1 MTQSVMK
8 KYRLT
13 ELKPGMVVGKDV
25 LSESGRLLV
34 SPGTVLD
41 EYLIQRL
48 YNLDIPQ
55 VEIIE
60 LEEPDYVASMIAAP
74 AMDVTQIN
82 QMFAH
87 KDLVQTTGQRA
98 FSTEYSDILKRLKI
112 CFTDI
117 RLKNELD
124 LQELLL
130 LTQDVFALSGKGAEL
145 LNYLHLTPRE
155 DDYLIYHSVDVAL
168 LAGFIGTAYGEL
180 TLEQERELVLA
191 GLLHDIGKISI
202 PLKIL
207 NKVGSYTDEEY
218 QVVRS
223 HPTWAYKFIK
233 NLDVFSHSV
242 LYGVLQHHE
251 RMDGS
256 GYPLHAVGEK
266 IHLFAKIIGLAD
278 SYSAMTSIKTY
289 GETRSPFVAADMLKK
304 DMYAGL
310 FDTSVCNPFIT
321 HLYDSL
327 IGSWVMLSD
336 GRKVQVVFYNEVAK
350 NKFLLKTENGEVL
363 NLDELP
369 HLKITRMV
377 NA

>member
-1 MTQSVMK
+1 MTQSIIK
-8 KYRLT
+8 KYRLP

-25 LSESGRLLV
+25 LSDSGRLLV

-41 EYLIQRL
+41 EYLIRRL
-48 YNLDIPQ
+48 FTLDIYQ
-55 VEIIE
+55 VEIIA
-60 LEEPDYVASMIAAP
+60 LEEPDYVSSLLQPPVLDFAQM
-74 AMDVTQIN
+74 N
-82 QMFAH
+82 QLFAQT
-87 KDLVQTTGQRA
+87 DLVQTTEQQE
-98 FSTEYSDILKRLKI
+98 FSTEYNGMLKRLKT

-124 LQELLL
+124 LPELLL
-130 LTQDVFALSGKGAEL
+130 LTQDVFALSGQGPDL
-145 LNYLHLTPRE
+145 IQHLHLTLRE
-155 DDYLIYHSVDVAL
+155 DDYLIHHSVDVAL
-168 LAGFIGTAYGEL
+168 LAGFIARAVGDL
-180 TLEQERELVLA
+180 TLEQERELVLT

-207 NKVGSYTDEEY
+207 NKTGSLTDEEY
-218 QVVRS
+218 QVIRS
-223 HPTWAYKFIK
+223 HPSGGYKFLK
-233 NLDVFSHSV
+233 NLSVLSPSV

-289 GETRSPFVAADMLKK
+289 GETHSPFMAADMLKK

-310 FDTSVCNPFIT
+310 FDTAVCNPFIN
-321 HLYDSL
+321 HLYDAL
-327 IGSWVMLSD
+327 IGSWVLLSD

-350 NKFLLKTENGEVL
+350 NKFLLKTEQGEVL
-363 NLDELP
+363 NLDAMP
-369 HLKITRMV
+369 HLKITRMT